1 MNPIYQ
7 AYCRAYQA
15 AFRVGAYLLP
25 WREPELITGAGT
37 VKTLPSIIKA
47 KGIKN
52 VLVVTDQGL
61 TKLGLHNS
69 LIENLEKEGI
79 AYSVYDGTQPNPTIT
94 NVSEAKAMYINNR
107 CEAIIAFGGGSPMD
121 CAKLC
126 GASIVKP
133 KKPVQKMRGMFKVLR
148 KLPPLFAIPT
158 TAGTGSETTIAAVV
172 SDPETHEK
180 YPVNDPSLR
189 PKYAVLDPE
198 LTVSLPPHITAATG
212 MDVLTHAVEAY
223 IGKSNT
229 KDTRAAAEKAAKLV
243 FENLFEAYQNG
254 QNIEARENM
263 LVASY
268 FAGLAFTRAYVGYVH
283 AIAHNLG
290 GLYNVPH
297 GLANAIVMPHVLE
310 AYGKSAY
317 KSLAKLADLTGAAG
331 AAATEEEKAKNFI
344 EAIKEMN
351 RKMGIPDKIDAL
363 KAEDI
368 DTIARRALKEANPL
382 YPVPKLMDVKEISEV
397 IRGLLP

>member
-126 GASIVKP
+126 GASIVS
-133 KKPVQKMRGMFKVLR
+133 R
-148 KLPPLFAIPT
+148 KSPF
-158 TAGTGSETTIAAVV
+158 
-172 SDPETHEK
+172 
-180 YPVNDPSLR
+180 
-189 PKYAVLDPE
+189 
-198 LTVSLPPHITAATG
+198 
-212 MDVLTHAVEAY
+212 
-223 IGKSNT
+223 
-229 KDTRAAAEKAAKLV
+229 
-243 FENLFEAYQNG
+243 
-254 QNIEARENM
+254 
-263 LVASY
+263 
-268 FAGLAFTRAYVGYVH
+268 
-283 AIAHNLG
+283 
-290 GLYNVPH
+290 
-297 GLANAIVMPHVLE
+297 
-310 AYGKSAY
+310 
-317 KSLAKLADLTGAAG
+317 
-331 AAATEEEKAKNFI
+331 
-344 EAIKEMN
+344 
-351 RKMGIPDKIDAL
+351 
-363 KAEDI
+363 
-368 DTIARRALKEANPL
+368 RR
-382 YPVPKLMDVKEISEV
+382 
-397 IRGLLP
+397 